1 MGKKEN
7 NGEQPAEKQGER
19 NRNMA
24 RESSS
29 TNGVKK
35 SLIIFAIIAVAVI
48 AGGFFLYWYYRI
60 HPFVKTDN
68 ANIAGNRY
76 SISAKIPGKL
86 SELLFE
92 EGASVGQ
99 NELIARLDDSDLK
112 AQADQAQANIA
123 YLNHSAEL
131 ARVSLELARSD
142 FNRDEVQYRNNI
154 ISKEQYDHSQKAFQ
168 MAEVK
173 LQMALAQVK
182 SAQAQLQVIRTQLDN
197 TRLWSPSSGSVAKKW
212 VSVGDV
218 IQPGQPVYT
227 IFDLDNL
234 WIEANYKETEI
245 ASITPGDQVDVSV
258 DAYPHLQV
266 KGKVLSVGSAAA
278 YEFALIPPSNASG
291 NFTKVVQRIPV
302 KISLENLDAHAG
314 SPRLVPGMSVT
325 VRVRVW

>member
-1 MGKKEN
+1 MGKKQN
-7 NGEQPAEKQGER
+7 SGEKPAGKQGEGSR
-19 NRNMA
+19 NA
-24 RESSS
+24 AGESPNSK
-29 TNGVKK
+29 GVRK
-35 SLIIFAIIAVAVI
+35 SLIIFPIIAVAVI

-60 HPFVKTDN
+60 HPFVKTDD
-68 ANIAGNRY
+68 ANITGNRY

-92 EGASVGQ
+92 EGAAVDE
-99 NELIARLDDSDLK
+99 NELIALLEDSDLK
-112 AQADQAQANIA
+112 AQADQAEANIA

-142 FNRDEVQYRNNI
+142 FNRAEVQYKDHI
-154 ISKEQYDHSQKAFQ
+154 ISKEQYDHSQKAFE

-182 SAQAQLQVIRTQLDN
+182 SAQADLQIIQTQLEN
-197 TRLWSPSSGSVAKKW
+197 TRLLSPSSGSVAKKW

-227 IFDLDNL
+227 IFDLGNL

-245 ASITPGDQVDVSV
+245 ASIRPGDPVDVSV
-258 DAYPHLQV
+258 DAYPHLPV
-266 KGKVLSVGSAAA
+266 KGKVLTVGSAAA

-302 KISLENLDAHAG
+302 KISLENPDAHAG

-325 VRVRVW
+325 VRVRVR